1 MSCACVGL
9 QMYGHVC
16 CAGLTGAPRQLL
28 PPLGRFSPALRP
40 WLLPPA
46 CLQTYIHRSGRTG
59 RAGST
64 GISLTLV
71 DRKKE
76 CLIPYI
82 QVGGWLGGWW
92 LMSPEGGLAG
102 AVVMCRCAGKR
113 LLLLLPPHPPP
124 HCYLPACRPRL
135 A

>member
-1 MSCACVGL
+1 MKL
-9 QMYGHVC
+9 F
-16 CAGLTGAPRQLL
+16 AGLCWGWAQWCPASAPAAAGLASTAL
-28 PPLGRFSPALRP
+28 PPPR
-40 WLLPPA
+40 LLPPA